1 MPSSPLFTRRFV
13 LLCTAGMFGFAQNY
27 AIVPVIP
34 LVVLAYG
41 GDAALAGAAL
51 AAFSVS
57 SLVIRPFIGRAVD
70 MYGRERV
77 FAVGTATLA
86 ASGYAYLLP
95 GLATLFIVRL
105 IAGAGWAAYN
115 TAGNVTV
122 AALAPSSR
130 RAEASGYW
138 GMSHSI
144 GAMAAP
150 TAALLLLAASG
161 HAAVFAFAGTVGL
174 AGFAAAL
181 LLLRGAAMPPRE
193 TRTRGFWEGLIEKSA
208 LLPMSFEA
216 LATTSQTLFVAFLPL
231 YALSLGIPLNE
242 VAAYFALIGLM
253 IVVARGLLARLSDV
267 IGRSVTIAISG
278 SAVLVALALML
289 MARDFVGV
297 AVAGLLY
304 AAGAALGSPT
314 TLALAIDRSDP
325 AHRGAAM
332 ATYSMGFQVA
342 NAGAAAVWGV
352 LIATQGYHAAF
363 AGAIAVQATLLLL
376 LFATRHELEARKTRA

>member
-1 MPSSPLFTRRFV
+1 
-13 LLCTAGMFGFAQNY
+13 
-27 AIVPVIP
+27 
-34 LVVLAYG
+34 
-41 GDAALAGAAL
+41 
-51 AAFSVS
+51 
-57 SLVIRPFIGRAVD
+57 
-70 MYGRERV
+70 
-77 FAVGTATLA
+77 
-86 ASGYAYLLP
+86 
-95 GLATLFIVRL
+95 
-105 IAGAGWAAYN
+105 
-115 TAGNVTV
+115 
-122 AALAPSSR
+122 
-130 RAEASGYW
+130 
-138 GMSHSI
+138 
-144 GAMAAP
+144 
-150 TAALLLLAASG
+150 
-161 HAAVFAFAGTVGL
+161 
-174 AGFAAAL
+174 
-181 LLLRGAAMPPRE
+181 
-193 TRTRGFWEGLIEKSA
+193 
-208 LLPMSFEA
+208 MSFEA

>member
-1 MPSSPLFTRRFV
+1 VFT
-13 LLCTAGMFGFAQNY
+13 
-27 AIVPVIP
+27 
-34 LVVLAYG
+34 
-41 GDAALAGAAL
+41 
-51 AAFSVS
+51 
-57 SLVIRPFIGRAVD
+57 
-70 MYGRERV
+70 
-77 FAVGTATLA
+77 VGTATLA

-193 TRTRGFWEGLIEKSA
+193 ARTRGFWEGLIEKSA